1 MGRAYLQ
8 GIPAGKT
15 LDQIPLLK
23 NLHGQPDTR

>member
-8 GIPAGKT
+8 GIPAVKT
-15 LDQIPLLK
+15 LEQLPRLK